1 MTGTLINVGTIL
13 IGTAIGSVAGSRLPA
28 RMRRIVLYGIGL
40 VVILIGFQMAVRTQN
55 ILVVLGAVLIGGIIG
70 ELLRLEDRLEQLGQF
85 FQAKFSR
92 GSEHEI
98 AEGFVT
104 ASLVFCVGPM
114 AILGS
119 ISDGLSGDYSLLS
132 VKAVMDGFASIAFGA
147 SMGWGVGLSAI
158 SILVYQ
164 GGLTLAAGLL
174 PGALND
180 AMITEMTATGGLVI
194 IGVGIKLLDLKDLP
208 LANLV
213 PAIGVAPIILAL
225 IPVFKGLY

>member
-1 MTGTLINVGTIL
+1 MTGTLINVGAIL
-13 IGTAIGSVAGSRLPA
+13 IGTAIGSLAGSRLPS

-40 VVILIGFQMAVRTQN
+40 VVILLGFQMAVRTRN

-70 ELLRLEDRLEQLGQF
+70 ELLRIEDRLEQLGQF
-85 FQAKFSR
+85 FQAKFSKD
-92 GSEHEI
+92 SAQSI
-98 AEGFVT
+98 SEGFVT

-164 GGLTLAAGLL
+164 GGLTLAAGFL

-180 AMITEMTATGGLVI
+180 AMITEMTATGGLII
-194 IGVGIKLLDLKDLP
+194 IGIGIKLLDLKDLP

-213 PAIGVAPIILAL
+213 PAIAVAPIILAL
-225 IPVFKGLY
+225 IPVFSGLF

>member
-1 MTGTLINVGTIL
+1 
-13 IGTAIGSVAGSRLPA
+13 
-28 RMRRIVLYGIGL
+28 
-40 VVILIGFQMAVRTQN
+40 VILIGFQMAVRTQN

-70 ELLRLEDRLEQLGQF
+70 ELLRIEDRLEQLGQF
-85 FQAKFSR
+85 FQAKFSK
-92 GSEHEI
+92 GSEQSI

-114 AILGS
+114 AVLGS
-119 ISDGLSGDYSLLS
+119 IADGLSGDYSLLS
-132 VKAVMDGFASIAFGA
+132 VKAVMDGFASVAFGA